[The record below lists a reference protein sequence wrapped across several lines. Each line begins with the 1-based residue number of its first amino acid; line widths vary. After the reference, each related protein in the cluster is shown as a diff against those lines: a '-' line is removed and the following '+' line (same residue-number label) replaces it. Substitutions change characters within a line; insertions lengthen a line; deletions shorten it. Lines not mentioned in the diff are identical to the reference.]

1 MKALLQE
8 IKQLGGEEITL
19 IGGELFLRPDWQE
32 ISEAVISLGMRII
45 FISNGL
51 LIDQSV
57 RNILKE
63 MRPKVIGISL
73 DGATRE
79 TYTQARGVDA
89 FDAIQT
95 LLQDLVADGH
105 AHVNAI
111 TTFTTANLNEF
122 DAFCELYENSEI
134 CWQVQVANTGG
145 ERFDRGLLISRKQYS
160 WLTGKMKDLF
170 ANANSRLKL
179 VPMDDFGYFPLD
191 PALGFLHQTWRGC
204 IAGLELV
211 GIRSNG
217 DVLGCLSL
225 GDDFVEENIR
235 TTPLTEI
242 WESGRYF
249 TQFRDKEKNLKG
261 ECQNCAFGST
271 CRAGCACMAY
281 SGTGSIHTN
290 PYCIRSIETE
300 AILKSI

>member
-1 MKALLQE
+1 MPEHGPLRNVVLEITNKCNLRCPHCASTSGNARANELSLTEVKALLLE
-8 IKQLGGEEITL
+8 IKQPGGEEITL

-32 ISEAVISLGMRII
+32 ISEAIISLGMRII

-57 RNILKE
+57 RSILKE

-79 TYTQARGVDA
+79 TYKEARGVDA

-122 DAFCELYENSEI
+122 DAFCELYENSRT

-145 ERFDRGLLISRKQYS
+145 ERFDRSLLISRKQYS

-170 ANANSRLKL
+170 ANANSRVKL

-191 PALGFLHQTWRGC
+191 PALAVANR
-204 IAGLELV
+204 
-211 GIRSNG
+211 
-217 DVLGCLSL
+217 
-225 GDDFVEENIR
+225 
-235 TTPLTEI
+235 
-242 WESGRYF
+242 
-249 TQFRDKEKNLKG
+249 
-261 ECQNCAFGST
+261 FGKLAED
-271 CRAGCACMAY
+271 R
-281 SGTGSIHTN
+281 
-290 PYCIRSIETE
+290 
-300 AILKSI
+300 